1 MRAGRAERCRVIPQ
15 VIRRVNSPSPDDSD
29 LEAWRQTFKPS
40 GNGPESC
47 RRIPG
52 VGSGEIGNT
61 KKAASRDVKLLDA
74 VRLLEVTELVSVYLL
89 VLPTCRLLVT
99 EKTPGTPLARILAAS
114 LSA

>member
-1 MRAGRAERCRVIPQ
+1 MIAIWRLGGKLS
-15 VIRRVNSPSPDDSD
+15 RRVEMALKAAAEY
-29 LEAWRQTFKPS
+29 LES
-40 GNGPESC
+40 GQGKL
-47 RRIPG
+47 
-52 VGSGEIGNT
+52 VT
-61 KKAASRDVKLLDA
+61 QKKAASRDVTLLDA